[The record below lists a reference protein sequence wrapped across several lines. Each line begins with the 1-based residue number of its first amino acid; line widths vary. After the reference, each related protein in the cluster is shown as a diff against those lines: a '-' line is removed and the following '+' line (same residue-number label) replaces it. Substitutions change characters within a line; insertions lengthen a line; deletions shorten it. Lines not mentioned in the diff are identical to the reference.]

1 MSPAGAAL
9 GVPSRSEIE
18 EWSTRDL
25 DAAAG
30 RWRASATQS
39 DEAFAQHRAN
49 IVNTAW
55 AGDAK
60 DAALNRV
67 TTDAVVV
74 ASQTA
79 VQRAGTQIAEDG
91 SRDIQAAKREA
102 LGAIAAAE
110 ADGFEVGEDLS
121 VTDTRE
127 VDETEIAARTMAARE
142 HAEDIRWF
150 AERLSQ
156 TDEFVGKRLQDKAVE
171 LEGIRFDGERDDRS
185 DSSVQLV
192 DNKTGTD
199 TEDNPEGT
207 KEEQSGDRTWQDML
221 LPPEEPDG
229 PDAERSKGGPDAAAG
244 EDADHVDDGPPNP
257 LDALAGEGSSADP
270 DTPANVD
277 EALFGPGA
285 ATPPSVLDR
294 LAAQARGEKTPTDAP
309 YMRSPLEGPI
319 AAADPAIV
327 DQQLARVETAQQAVA
342 AAQADL
348 DAAAAQTVMQGPGA
362 GPGRDV
368 TEPLTQ
374 ALFDARADLTTQT
387 EILENLNEAAAETG
401 GRRVDVPALPP
412 NADVQAF
419 PAPPSVAEQAAEGL
433 TEFSHDI
440 SEKTFGIVPDVAEIA
455 DVYAN
460 WGEHSGAEQLGAV
473 LDTAGSLPLPGAKP
487 LGEAL
492 QYGLDA
498 FTAGRHTDDVVQPGI
513 PHDVVDGPDA
523 GPSPDIDHPSPLSDA
538 PGSPQAHAP
547 AADIPPPLP
556 PDSPLFDGYDPTP
569 PGPEFTNAD
578 GRLTY
583 PDDSLPEKPY
593 AIPGTVVDSAQI
605 PQGTV
610 IDRFGYP
617 SGAYLSPE
625 GVPFAERA
633 LPPDSAFKP
642 YYQYVVDDPSKLPP
656 GWRIEQSQAAPWFH
670 QPGGGTQYRIIAPDG
685 DEASVDALVEW
696 GFLRRGGK

>member
-1 MSPAGAAL
+1 MSPVGAAL

-79 VQRAGTQIAEDG
+79 VQRAGAQIAEDG

-199 TEDNPEGT
+199 TEANPEGT

-229 PDAERSKGGPDAAAG
+229 PDAERSEGGPDAAAG
-244 EDADHVDDGPPNP
+244 EDAEPADDGPPNP

-348 DAAAAQTVMQGPGA
+348 DAAAAQTVIQGPGA

-387 EILENLNEAAAETG
+387 EILENLNQAAAETG

-487 LGEAL
+487 IGEAL
-492 QYGLDA
+492 QHGLDA
-498 FTAGRHTDDVVQPGI
+498 FTAGRHADDVVEPGI
-513 PHDVVDGPDA
+513 PHDGVESSRGHS
-523 GPSPDIDHPSPLSDA
+523 GDA
-538 PGSPQAHAP
+538 PSVDTPTGGHSHVDDGATAQFGVEETAALLTHSESSGGHLIERHVAQTPADLAARLEATNVQTVSTFATADEAASAVSTALQHNQELLNDWVANGASRKLELDAP
-547 AADIPPPLP
+547 FTGGTVLERGAADAATGTSVRVVLKG
-556 PDSPLFDGYDPTP
+556 DGNGGWYV
-569 PGPEFTNAD
+569 
-578 GRLTY
+578 LTGF
-583 PDDSLPEKPY
+583 PKP
-593 AIPGTVVDSAQI
+593 
-605 PQGTV
+605 
-610 IDRFGYP
+610 
-617 SGAYLSPE
+617 
-625 GVPFAERA
+625 
-633 LPPDSAFKP
+633 
-642 YYQYVVDDPSKLPP
+642 
-656 GWRIEQSQAAPWFH
+656 
-670 QPGGGTQYRIIAPDG
+670 
-685 DEASVDALVEW
+685 
-696 GFLRRGGK
+696 

>member
-9 GVPSRSEIE
+9 GMLSRSEIE

-30 RWRASATQS
+30 RWRASATES

-49 IVNTAW
+49 IVNTTW

-60 DAALNRV
+60 DAAVNRV

-74 ASQTA
+74 AGQTA
-79 VQRAGTQIAEDG
+79 VQRAGAQIAEDG

-127 VDETEIAARTMAARE
+127 VDENEIAARTLAARE

-150 AERLSQ
+150 AERLAQ
-156 TDEFVGKRLQDKAVE
+156 TDEFVGKRLQEKAVE
-171 LEGIRFDGERDDRS
+171 LEDIRFDGERDDRS
-185 DSSVQLV
+185 DSSIQLV
-192 DNKTGTD
+192 DNKIGPDAED
-199 TEDNPEGT
+199 TPKGKKDES
-207 KEEQSGDRTWQDML
+207 SGADGAQTWQDML
-221 LPPEEPDG
+221 LPPEESG
-229 PDAERSKGGPDAAAG
+229 APDAEEAEDAEAS
-244 EDADHVDDGPPNP
+244 EDADPADAPPNP
-257 LDALAGEGSSADP
+257 LDALTGEESGAEP
-270 DTPANVD
+270 DTPANLD

-285 ATPPSVLDR
+285 APPPSVLDR
-294 LAAQARGEKTPTDAP
+294 LAAQARGEEPSIDAP
-309 YMRSPLEGPI
+309 YTRSPLEAPI
-319 AAADPAIV
+319 AAADPSTV
-327 DQQLARVETAQQAVA
+327 DQQLGRVEAAQQAVA

-348 DAAAAQTVMQGPGA
+348 DAAAAQTVIQGPGA

-401 GRRVDVPALPP
+401 GRQVDVPALPT

-419 PAPPSVAEQAAEGL
+419 PAPPSLTEQAAEGL
-433 TEFSHDI
+433 TEASHDI

-492 QYGLDA
+492 QHGLDV
-498 FTAGRHTDDVVQPGI
+498 FTAGRHADDVVQPGI
-513 PHDVVDGPDA
+513 PHEVVDGTDA
-523 GPSPDIDHPSPLSDA
+523 GPSPVVDHPGLTGSDGAGLGGHGA
-538 PGSPQAHAP
+538 PGGDPVPFDAGNP
-547 AADIPPPLP
+547 IP
-556 PDSPLFDGYDPTP
+556 TER
-569 PGPEFTNAD
+569 PEFT
-578 GRLTY
+578 LTN
-583 PDDSLPEKPY
+583 P
-593 AIPGTVVDSAQI
+593 VDHM
-605 PQGTV
+605 
-610 IDRFGYP
+610 
-617 SGAYLSPE
+617 SPE
-625 GVPFAERA
+625 LLALSERHLTGSGVTVLGPFTPAGGGPSYIDVAENTGASYFDLGDAWYSYTPTQQLAANQHVLDVAITNQDTIKLSVPFYEIRPDTYTGAELRYI
-633 LPPDSAFKP
+633 LDRG
-642 YYQYVVDDPSKLPP
+642 YQRIDDTTFVPK
-656 GWRIEQSQAAPWFH
+656 G
-670 QPGGGTQYRIIAPDG
+670 
-685 DEASVDALVEW
+685 
-696 GFLRRGGK
+696 

>member
-1 MSPAGAAL
+1 MRRQDGGAR
-9 GVPSRSEIE
+9 PR
-18 EWSTRDL
+18 
-25 DAAAG
+25 
-30 RWRASATQS
+30 QS

-79 VQRAGTQIAEDG
+79 VQRAGAQIAEDG

-199 TEDNPEGT
+199 TEANPEGT

-229 PDAERSKGGPDAAAG
+229 PDAERSEGGPDAAAG
-244 EDADHVDDGPPNP
+244 EDAEPADDGPPNP

-294 LAAQARGEKTPTDAP
+294 LAAQARGE
-309 YMRSPLEGPI
+309 R
-319 AAADPAIV
+319 
-327 DQQLARVETAQQAVA
+327 
-342 AAQADL
+342 
-348 DAAAAQTVMQGPGA
+348 
-362 GPGRDV
+362 
-368 TEPLTQ
+368 
-374 ALFDARADLTTQT
+374 
-387 EILENLNEAAAETG
+387 
-401 GRRVDVPALPP
+401 LPP
-412 NADVQAF
+412 TRPTCGPRWKARSLRRTRRSWINSWRGWR
-419 PAPPSVAEQAAEGL
+419 PPSKRWPPPRPIWMPPPHRQSYRARRWSRSRRHRAVD
-433 TEFSHDI
+433 T
-440 SEKTFGIVPDVAEIA
+440 
-455 DVYAN
+455 
-460 WGEHSGAEQLGAV
+460 GAV
-473 LDTAGSLPLPGAKP
+473 
-487 LGEAL
+487 
-492 QYGLDA
+492 
-498 FTAGRHTDDVVQPGI
+498 
-513 PHDVVDGPDA
+513 
-523 GPSPDIDHPSPLSDA
+523 
-538 PGSPQAHAP
+538 
-547 AADIPPPLP
+547 
-556 PDSPLFDGYDPTP
+556 
-569 PGPEFTNAD
+569 
-578 GRLTY
+578 
-583 PDDSLPEKPY
+583 
-593 AIPGTVVDSAQI
+593 
-605 PQGTV
+605 
-610 IDRFGYP
+610 
-617 SGAYLSPE
+617 
-625 GVPFAERA
+625 
-633 LPPDSAFKP
+633 
-642 YYQYVVDDPSKLPP
+642 
-656 GWRIEQSQAAPWFH
+656 
-670 QPGGGTQYRIIAPDG
+670 
-685 DEASVDALVEW
+685 
-696 GFLRRGGK
+696 

>member
-1 MSPAGAAL
+1 M
-9 GVPSRSEIE
+9 PSRSEIE
-18 EWSTRDL
+18 EWSTRHL

-30 RWRASATQS
+30 RWRTSATES

-49 IVNTAW
+49 IVNTSW

-60 DAALNRV
+60 DAAVNRV

-79 VQRAGTQIAEDG
+79 VQRAGARIADDG
-91 SRDIQAAKREA
+91 ARDIRAAKREA
-102 LGAIAAAE
+102 LIAIAEAE

-121 VTDTRE
+121 VTDARE

-150 AERLSQ
+150 AERLVQ
-156 TDEFVGKRLQDKAVE
+156 ADELVGKRLQERAVE
-171 LEGIRFDGERDDRS
+171 LAGIRFDGERDDRS
-185 DSSVQLV
+185 DSSIQLV
-192 DNKTGTD
+192 DNTIGSD
-199 TEDNPEGT
+199 AEDKPEG
-207 KEEQSGDRTWQDML
+207 KDEHSGDRTWQDML
-221 LPPEEPDG
+221 LPPQEPDAPNAESG
-229 PDAERSKGGPDAAAG
+229 PDAPTG
-244 EDADHVDDGPPNP
+244 EDADHAEDGPPNP
-257 LDALAGEGSSADP
+257 LDALTGEGSSADP
-270 DTPANVD
+270 DAPADLD
-277 EALFGPGA
+277 EALDGPGA

-294 LAAQARGEKTPTDAP
+294 LAAQARGEKTPTETP
-309 YMRSPLEGPI
+309 YTRSPLESPI
-319 AAADPAIV
+319 AAANPSIV
-327 DQQLARVETAQQAVA
+327 DQQLERVENAQRAVV
-342 AAQADL
+342 AAQAEL

-387 EILENLNEAAAETG
+387 EILENLNRAVAETG
-401 GRRVDVPALPP
+401 GRQVDVPELPP

-419 PAPPSVAEQAAEGL
+419 PAPPSFAEQAADGL
-433 TEFSHDI
+433 KESSHDI
-440 SEKTFGIVPDVAEIA
+440 SEKTFGIVPDVAHIA

-460 WGEHSGAEQLGAV
+460 WGEHSGAEQAGAI

-492 QYGLDA
+492 QHGLDA
-498 FTAGRHTDDVVQPGI
+498 FTAGRHADGVVQHGV
-513 PHDVVDGPDA
+513 PHDIVDGPDA
-523 GPSPDIDHPSPLSDA
+523 KPSPDIDHSSPLNEA
-538 PGSPQAHAP
+538 PDGPQTHAP
-547 AADIPPPLP
+547 APDVAPPLP
-556 PDSPLFDGYDPTP
+556 PDSPLFNGYEPIP

-578 GRLTY
+578 GGLIY

-593 AIPGTVVDSAQI
+593 AIPGTVIDNAQI

-633 LPPDSAFKP
+633 LPPDSALKP
-642 YYQYVVDDPSKLPP
+642 YHQYVVDDPSKLPP

-685 DEASVDALVEW
+685 DEASVDALIEW
-696 GFLRRGGK
+696 GFLRRGSK